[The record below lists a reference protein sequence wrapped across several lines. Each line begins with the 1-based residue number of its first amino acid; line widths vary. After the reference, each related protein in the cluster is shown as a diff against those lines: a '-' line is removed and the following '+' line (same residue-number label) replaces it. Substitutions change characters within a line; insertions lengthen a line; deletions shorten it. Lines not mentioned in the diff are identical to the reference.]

1 MTSDKVSTSYLLATL
16 RINGEL
22 VLGTLATHT
31 DKSAFQD
38 RMQSRLWG
46 LCAAPDL
53 ELGTL
58 KAQHI
63 LEDLSGR
70 TVRELPSSHT
80 VTGVLENAAVK
91 AAVDKVL
98 TSRLGDA
105 NHATAVRLT
114 RIVPTCQLLEY
125 VITHK
130 KAQLM
135 APTFGDDGPEEWVCG
150 AALVLSTGHDV
161 AVDEQ
166 GWASPG
172 IWNKVHLRLVLCVTS
187 STNPLLDSWRK
198 DGNS

>member
-1 MTSDKVSTSYLLATL
+1 MRLQCASRAL
-16 RINGEL
+16 
-22 VLGTLATHT
+22 
-31 DKSAFQD
+31 FQ
-38 RMQSRLWG
+38 QAG
-46 LCAAPDL
+46 F
-53 ELGTL
+53 
-58 KAQHI
+58 
-63 LEDLSGR
+63 
-70 TVRELPSSHT
+70 
-80 VTGVLENAAVK
+80 
-91 AAVDKVL
+91 
-98 TSRLGDA
+98 
-105 NHATAVRLT
+105 
-114 RIVPTCQLLEY
+114 LEY